1 MVAGGPGVNH
11 PAPRPNID
19 ILCKR
24 LIIFLV
30 PGRCLHMT
38 VASAFKDALAKR
50 FGTEAVAQAAATAPK
65 PPSAPKPK
73 K

>member
-1 MVAGGPGVNH
+1 
-11 PAPRPNID
+11 
-19 ILCKR
+19 
-24 LIIFLV
+24 
-30 PGRCLHMT
+30 MT